1 MNPTAWEFPWL
12 DPEAKH
18 DAETAAVTRQ
28 GSWVLLAEIANS
40 AMGFAFWA
48 LAANFFSPHDVGI
61 AGSLVGLSSL
71 GTSIAILGLDNG
83 LVRYAPRV
91 SQPRRMIRQLS
102 LIAGSL
108 GAVVGFVLALSV
120 LTLSQAAEGA
130 LLLLV
135 GTSVVLTVSQIWFQI
150 TDSAIL
156 AAGKSHILALRSLAY
171 GAAKIGLV
179 FAVFAAGAAGLFAA
193 YTAPLLGVV
202 IVSFLLVP
210 RLWPAKNDLGVP
222 YRFREVASLSAG
234 NWISGFAYSL
244 PSRVGASLILIF
256 LGERLGAPTAA
267 FFFISLQ
274 LAEVLN
280 YVSESVAKSLYAHGS
295 REDRLTPTLT
305 ASMRGLL
312 LLILVPLVVVGL
324 VASPFALSVVG
335 GARYAAHALSL
346 QLFLLAT
353 LPKALYQVFKAQ
365 FNVERRP
372 MALVTSGAV
381 LGFSTLAFL
390 VIGLALRIDADWL
403 PISWLLGGVLAVAV
417 SSYLAGWKPK
427 FRPPNVPSS

>member
-1 MNPTAWEFPWL
+1 MNSVAWEFPWL
-12 DPEAKH
+12 DTEATH
-18 DAETAAVTRQ
+18 DAETASVTRQ

-40 AMGFAFWA
+40 GMGFAFWA

-71 GTSIAILGLDNG
+71 ATSIAILGLDNG

-91 SQPRRMIRQLS
+91 SQPRKMIRELS
-102 LIAGSL
+102 VIAGSL
-108 GAVVGFVLALSV
+108 GAVVGFVLALTV
-120 LTLSQAAEGA
+120 LTLSQAGA
-130 LLLLV
+130 GAVVVLV
-135 GTSVVLTVSQIWFQI
+135 GTSVLLTVSQIWFQI

-156 AAGKSHILALRSLAY
+156 AAGKSHILAFRSLAY
-171 GAAKIGLV
+171 GAIKLV
-179 FAVFAAGAAGLFAA
+179 LVLGVVAAGAAGLFAA
-193 YTAPLLGVV
+193 YTVPLLAIV

-210 RLWPAKNDLGVP
+210 RLWPAKNDLGIP

-256 LGERLGAPTAA
+256 LGAKDGAPTAA

-274 LAEVLN
+274 LAEILN

-312 LLILVPLVVVGL
+312 MLILVPLVVVGL

-335 GARYAAHALSL
+335 GARYAAHALAL

-372 MALVTSGAV
+372 MALIASGAT
-381 LGFSTLAFL
+381 LGVSTLAFL

-403 PISWLLGGVLAVAV
+403 PVSWILGGLLALAV
-417 SSYLAGWKPK
+417 SSYLAGWKPS
-427 FRPPNVPSS
+427 FRRPDVPSA